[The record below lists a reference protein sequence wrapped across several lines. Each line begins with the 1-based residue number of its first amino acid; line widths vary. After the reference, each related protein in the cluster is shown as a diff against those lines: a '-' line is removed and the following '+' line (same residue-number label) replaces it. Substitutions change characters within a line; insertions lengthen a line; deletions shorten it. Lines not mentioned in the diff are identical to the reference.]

1 MKDALYTICLYGVI
15 PVGLFGIF
23 ALEPMTIAVALVMG
37 VVIYTGDR

>member
-1 MKDALYTICLYGVI
+1 MKDFIYSLCLYGFI

-23 ALEPMTIAVALVMG
+23 ALEPLTIAAALIMG

>member
-1 MKDALYTICLYGVI
+1 MKDFIYSICLYGFI
-15 PVGLFGIF
+15 PVGLIGIF